1 MLFIAQG
8 LQAGLGFPKEN
19 IDMKTP
25 KFLSGYT
32 RLEKSWVVYDI
43 GNSAFTLLVTTL
55 IPIWFNSLCE
65 KAGMNSVDYLAAW
78 SFATSFATILMIFT
92 GPVFGAL
99 ADHRGYK
106 KTLFTIVLVLGTV
119 SCACM
124 GIIGI
129 LPLPPSLIW
138 VFYLVIYVIAKVAYQ
153 TSLVLYD
160 SMLVDVTE
168 PERMDLVS
176 SNGYAWGYI
185 GSCIPFIASLAL
197 YLLGSQGKMPMS
209 IAILFGFLLTAAWWY
224 SVTIPL
230 LKLYRQKYYIE
241 TGGSYVR
248 ESFARIG
255 RTLRT
260 LATKERKVLLF
271 LLAFFLYIDGV
282 YTIIDEAVA
291 IGTALGLN
299 QIGLLVVL
307 LLTQIVA
314 FVFAILFGKL
324 SQKYSTITLI
334 SVSIIGYFAV
344 AIYALFMKTLWQFG
358 IMAFVVGVFQG
369 AIQALSRSY
378 YAKIIPPDNSGEFF
392 GIYDI
397 CGKGAAFVG
406 TMLIGVTTKLTG
418 SVNIGV
424 GTLAFLFLGGLILL
438 RLADRAKG

>member
-1 MLFIAQG
+1 
-8 LQAGLGFPKEN
+8 
-19 IDMKTP
+19 MKSP

-32 RLEKSWVVYDI
+32 SLEKSWVIYDI

-55 IPIWFNSLCE
+55 IPIWFNTLCE
-65 KAGMNSVDYLAAW
+65 RAEISSIDYLANW
-78 SFATSFATILMIFT
+78 SYATSIATILMIFA
-92 GPVFGAL
+92 GPVFGAM
-99 ADHRGYK
+99 ADHKGYK
-106 KTLFTIVLVLGTV
+106 KRLFTASLVLGTA
-119 SCACM
+119 SCAFM
-124 GIIGI
+124 GILGI
-129 LPLPPSLIW
+129 LPLPVALIW
-138 VFYLVIYVIAKVAYQ
+138 ILYLVVYVIAKVAYQ

-160 SMLVDVTE
+160 SMLVDVTT
-168 PERMDLVS
+168 PERMDLIS

-185 GSCIPFIASLAL
+185 GSCIPFLAALVL
-197 YLLGSQGKMPMS
+197 YLLASKDIIPMS
-209 IAILFGFLLTAAWWY
+209 AAILLGFCITAVWWY
-224 SVTIPL
+224 AVTIPL
-230 LKLYRQKYYIE
+230 LKLYRQKYYVDARGAYI
-241 TGGSYVR
+241 R
-248 ESFARIG
+248 ESFGRIG
-255 RTLRT
+255 HTLKE
-260 LATKERKVLLF
+260 LATKERKILLF

-291 IGTALGLN
+291 IGTALGLD

-314 FVFAILFGKL
+314 FAFAVLFGRL

-334 SVSIIGYFAV
+334 SIAIIGYFSV

-358 IMAFVVGVFQG
+358 IMAFVVGMFQG

-378 YAKIIPPDNSGEFF
+378 YAKIIPPDSSGEYF

-438 RLADRAKG
+438 RLADRAKI